1 MGMSENNEMIIKEH
15 GKDVNYKL
23 LYTLEFDSTRKR
35 MSVILKEKN
44 GNILMFC
51 KGADN
56 VILARARKDQLVTSE
71 IRDLKSHL
79 DAFAKEGLRTLLLAK
94 RDIDSKWFEDWQQ
107 KYEAARASM
116 DNR

>member
-1 MGMSENNEMIIKEH
+1 MIVKEH
-15 GKDVNYKL
+15 GKDIKYKL

-56 VILARARKDQLVTSE
+56 VILARTRKDQLVTSE

-94 RDIDSKWFEDWQQ
+94 RDIDSKWFEDWQK

-116 DNR
+116 DNRYIFWLG